1 MGHPIWGGVHGRWV
15 PGRWDDLM
23 RPATGLISFVGA
35 GPGAPDLIT
44 LRGARR
50 LATADVVVW
59 ASSLVPAAVLEHC
72 GEGVEAHDSAG
83 MTLEDVL
90 AVYEAN
96 PDAAL
101 VRLHSGDVSLYSAL
115 TEQIAWCA
123 EHERT
128 FEIVPGV
135 GSLAAAAASAG
146 VELTVPGVAQS
157 AVLTRLGGGRTA
169 GSMPAGHRI
178 ADFARQDTTMAI
190 YLSAARPVTL
200 REELLAGYPPQTPA
214 IVVAKASWPD
224 EAVITTT
231 VDGLAD
237 ALTASGIRTA
247 ALVLVGPALSSAGRR
262 SRLYDP
268 TYSHGC
274 RRRSVPGS
282 TAGRAI
288 PADKRRL
295 P

>member
-1 MGHPIWGGVHGRWV
+1 
-15 PGRWDDLM
+15 M
-23 RPATGLISFVGA
+23 RPAAGLISFVGA
-35 GPGAPDLIT
+35 GPGAADLVT

-50 LATADVVVW
+50 LAVADVVVW

-72 GEGVEAHDSAG
+72 GEGVELHDSAG
-83 MTLEDVL
+83 MTLEDVF
-90 AVYEAN
+90 AVYEAY
-96 PDAAL
+96 PDAAI

-115 TEQIAWCA
+115 TEQIAWCTGHA
-123 EHERT
+123 RS

-135 GSLAAAAASAG
+135 GALAAAAAAAG

-169 GSMPAGHRI
+169 ASMPAGHSI
-178 ADFARQDTTMAI
+178 ADFARHRATMVI
-190 YLSAARPVTL
+190 YLSTARPATL
-200 REELLAGYPPQTPA
+200 RAELLTGYPPQTPA
-214 IVVAKASWPD
+214 IIVAKASWPD
-224 EAVITTT
+224 ETVITTT

-237 ALTASGIRTA
+237 ALTGSGIRTA
-247 ALVLVGPALSSAGRR
+247 ALVLVGPALSGAGDR

-274 RRRSVPGS
+274 RRRSAPGS
-282 TAGRAI
+282 TTGRPI
-288 PADKRRL
+288 PTAKRRS

>member
-1 MGHPIWGGVHGRWV
+1 
-15 PGRWDDLM
+15 M

-35 GPGAPDLIT
+35 GPGAADLIT
-44 LRGARR
+44 LRGAHR
-50 LATADVVVW
+50 LASADVVVW

-72 GEGVEAHDSAG
+72 RDGVGLHDSAG

-90 AVYEAN
+90 AVYEAH
-96 PDAAL
+96 PDAAI

-169 GSMPAGHRI
+169 ESMPAGHSV
-178 ADFARQDTTMAI
+178 ADFALHGTTMAI
-190 YLSAARPVTL
+190 YLSAARPAVL

-214 IVVAKASWPD
+214 IIVAKASWPD
-224 EAVITTT
+224 ETVITTT

-237 ALTASGIRTA
+237 ALAASGIRTV
-247 ALVLVGPALSSAGRR
+247 ALVLVGPALSGAGGR

>member
-1 MGHPIWGGVHGRWV
+1 
-15 PGRWDDLM
+15 M
-23 RPATGLISFVGA
+23 RAATGLISFVGA

-44 LRGARR
+44 LRGAQR

-72 GEGVEAHDSAG
+72 GEGVEVHDSAG

-90 AVYEAN
+90 AVYEAH
-96 PDAAL
+96 PDAAI

-115 TEQIAWCA
+115 TEQIAWCGR
-123 EHERT
+123 HERA

-169 GSMPAGHRI
+169 GSMPAGHSI
-178 ADFARQDTTMAI
+178 ADFSRHGTTMAI
-190 YLSAARPVTL
+190 YLSAARPAKL

-214 IVVAKASWPD
+214 IIVAKASWPD
-224 EAVITTT
+224 ENVITTT
-231 VDGLAD
+231 VDGLAE
-237 ALTASGIRTA
+237 ALTASGVRTA
-247 ALVLVGPALSSAGRR
+247 ALVLVGPVLSGAEGR